1 VPAYQPITP
10 EKFAN
15 KHWSEN
21 DNYQF
26 TSKDSV
32 CPLVAEELVKIIF
45 NLPAAF
51 IKKGDQFKL
60 VSVQGLDPQTNLC
73 IDSDGSWQ
81 VGYIPSRYRSHPF
94 TLIKTKDD
102 KLVACADLENNQIN
116 EVGDGEPL
124 FDEAKQ
130 PTESLNKVMSFL
142 KRREIAKQKT
152 QQICAALTKFE
163 LIKPARFRVTNEEDA
178 KKSTGLYSINESALN
193 ALAPE
198 ALAELR
204 DIGALSV
211 AYAQLL
217 STHQFDNLVKLRKI
231 RAEATK
237 AAASKK
243 DNMPVELD
251 LDFLHNHGNISFGEL

>member
-1 VPAYQPITP
+1 MPAYQPITP

-94 TLIKTKDD
+94 TLIKSKDD
-102 KLVACADLENNQIN
+102 KLVLCADLESSQFS
-116 EVGDGEPL
+116 EAGDGEPL

-130 PTESLNKVMSFL
+130 PTESLNKIMGFL

-152 QQICAALTKFE
+152 QQICAALEKFD
-163 LIKPARFRVTNEEDA
+163 LIQPAKFRMTGE
-178 KKSTGLYSINESALN
+178 KSISKSFYTIDESALN
-193 ALAPE
+193 ALTPE
-198 ALAELR
+198 ALTELR
-204 DIGALSV
+204 DMGALSV
-211 AYAQLL
+211 AYSQLL
-217 STHQFDNLVKLRKI
+217 STHQFQKLVKLRKI
-231 RAEATK
+231 RAEASEI
-237 AAASKK
+237 AATRK